1 MLEICGNIILE
12 IKDLED
18 LTPVKLANHK
28 NPLEP
33 SCGSKD
39 NCKDTKCSDK
49 KESVFG
55 QTFSKYQKS
64 TTFHLIGNRT
74 RFTSHYTFEKIGQRD
89 EIIMKNHEKSLQHDL
104 LWTLPKFFYGMLFL
118 SMFLSHFD
126 TFGKFSRVIYAA
138 VILGA
143 VMMVM
148 KNQGHRIPHPCA
160 LPNPI
165 FKGIQIQRP

>member
-28 NPLEP
+28 NPLEA

-39 NCKDTKCSDK
+39 ACKDTKCSDK

-64 TTFHLIGNRT
+64 TTFQLIGT
-74 RFTSHYTFEKIGQRD
+74 RIRFNLWYLVNKSGSARLNGDKKTYKKPSVRLTMDAPKILLWNAVFINVSQPFWYFWKLDSSYICSHYSLVSHDGY
-89 EIIMKNHEKSLQHDL
+89 EKS
-104 LWTLPKFFYGMLFL
+104 K
-118 SMFLSHFD
+118 S
-126 TFGKFSRVIYAA
+126 
-138 VILGA
+138 
-143 VMMVM
+143 
-148 KNQGHRIPHPCA
+148 
-160 LPNPI
+160 PNSPPL
-165 FKGIQIQRP
+165 RTT